1 MRRGGNKAIE
11 FGFALSYPIHGS
23 IAMYSL
29 STCWNSHRHTDG
41 RQMLR
46 EIRDLGFEYA
56 ELSHGIRIS
65 LLPGVLDAV
74 DAKEIKI
81 STLHNFCP
89 LPMGINHAA
98 PNVFKFTALDRRER
112 ENAFKHTLKTLE
124 TAERVGAKL
133 VVLHMGQ
140 VDLRKD
146 YTDTLI
152 EMVGANEKGSPKF
165 EKICNEVMEKREQKK
180 EPHAEVAY
188 EMLRQIEQHATR
200 RGLRLGIENREALEE
215 IPFETDFTLFFAEFR
230 SETVR
235 YWHDCG
241 HAQIKHNLG
250 FIDHGM
256 HLETMSPWLHGFHIH
271 DVQFPGRDHCPPG
284 SGMIDWAALAPFVK
298 PEHIKVL
305 ELSPGVQP
313 QDVLTGFKTVKS
325 FWGEE

>member
-1 MRRGGNKAIE
+1 
-11 FGFALSYPIHGS
+11 
-23 IAMYSL
+23 
-29 STCWNSHRHTDG
+29 
-41 RQMLR
+41 MLR

-65 LLPGVLDAV
+65 LLPGVLEAV
-74 DAKEIKI
+74 DANEIKI

-89 LPMGINHAA
+89 LPMGINYAA
-98 PNVFKFTALDRRER
+98 PNIFKFTSADRRER

-133 VVLHMGQ
+133 VVLHMGAI
-140 VDLRKD
+140 DMKD
-146 YTDTLI
+146 YTDRLI
-152 EMVGANEKGSPKF
+152 EMVGANEKDSPKY
-165 EKICNEVMEKREQKK
+165 EKLCNELIEKREQKK
-180 EPHAEVAY
+180 EKFTEAAY
-188 EMLRQIEQHATR
+188 EMLRQIQQHAER
-200 RGLRLGIENREALEE
+200 RGLKLGIENREALEE
-215 IPFETDFTLFFAEFR
+215 IPFETDFTLFFAEFQN
-230 SETVR
+230 ETVR

-250 FIDHGM
+250 FIDHAM

-284 SGMIDWAALAPFVK
+284 SGMIDWTALKPFVK

-313 QDVLTGFKTVKS
+313 QDVLTGFAHLKS
-325 FWGEE
+325 VWGEE